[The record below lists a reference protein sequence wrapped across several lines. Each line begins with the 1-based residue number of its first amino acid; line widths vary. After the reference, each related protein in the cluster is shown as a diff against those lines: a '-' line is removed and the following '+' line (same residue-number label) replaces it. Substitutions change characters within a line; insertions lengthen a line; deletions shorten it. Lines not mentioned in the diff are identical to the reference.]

1 MNDNGVGQ
9 DDEDDD
15 TDADDE
21 DADVADEEVV
31 NAHDDDGNNTDNH
44 YYHNYNNGKHSD
56 DSSISDKKGPG
67 AATAK
72 AVRAPKTRGVQR
84 PRSTSA
90 RGRCSCSCGP
100 SMARWPSSTWTK
112 ARRWPVCRHRSS
124 SEWACPLT
132 TNDSRTQAPR
142 SSPRHYWGQV
152 GSGMRRP

>member
-31 NAHDDDGNNTDNH
+31 NAHDDDGNNTDTH

-67 AATAK
+67 AATANAEYRGLDRQVPEDDA
-72 AVRAPKTRGVQR
+72 AVRAVHPWQGGR
-84 PRSTSA
+84 PR
-90 RGRCSCSCGP
+90 RGRRLVGG
-100 SMARWPSSTWTK
+100 
-112 ARRWPVCRHRSS
+112 RS
-124 SEWACPLT
+124 AGTDP
-132 TNDSRTQAPR
+132 APNGR
-142 SSPRHYWGQV
+142 AP
-152 GSGMRRP
+152 